1 MHSYVVYSDFSD
13 DIPKTRSKMNISCF
27 FNNLWISSIF
37 EFFEWEW
44 YLMFVPFLGP
54 NKGNFRATGGGTEWH
69 SKNRPL
75 APTGMATWSTIYL
88 IIVLNGT
95 HLKLIINGLGR
106 DDRNFLGSKNRIV
119 KVKKEML
126 KYIRNGYQ
134 NVSNFYQVTPFETI
148 IKLLF

>member
-1 MHSYVVYSDFSD
+1 MIIVL
-13 DIPKTRSKMNISCF
+13 N
-27 FNNLWISSIF
+27 
-37 EFFEWEW
+37 
-44 YLMFVPFLGP
+44 
-54 NKGNFRATGGGTEWH
+54 
-69 SKNRPL
+69 
-75 APTGMATWSTIYL
+75 GMIYL

-119 KVKKEML
+119 KVKIDFRT
-126 KYIRNGYQ
+126 YFRNGYQ